1 MDSSALEMLA
11 QEARALLTRLMRVKP
26 FALYETA
33 VPAASISP
41 SAQIAIERYLADGRR
56 ELRQQVHTFLQ
67 WLQPSGS
74 HRPTPAEAQRR
85 YTFLRLRF
93 NAVLS
98 QFDIFADALTQRS
111 EHDTGIWLSGLD
123 ALAADALTL
132 PADHPV
138 PPVICYLDRGGGAA
152 IRRARTRLPGG
163 GQNPVAIIRV
173 PRERLI
179 GSGIASSLV
188 HEVGHQ
194 AAALLDL
201 MGSLRPILQNMQ
213 WHNRQRPVWQ
223 YWERCLSEILADFWS
238 ISKVGVGSTFGLIG
252 VVSLPRPFVFRMNL
266 DDPHPIPWICVKLS
280 CAIGRALYPD
290 PQWAR
295 LAKMWELLYPTTGLT
310 AAKRSLLMQLEAGM
324 PDFVRLLIQHR
335 PKALHGQSLIEAM
348 QVERRQPR
356 RLAAYY
362 ERWRTAPEQL
372 YKAPPSLVFAVIG
385 QAKMN
390 GKISPE
396 TESHLLTKLLIH
408 WALRRTLEASAAYAS
423 RSNTPARVLVA

>member
-1 MDSSALEMLA
+1 MDSGALEMLA
-11 QEARALLTRLMRVKP
+11 QEARALLTRLMRVRP

-33 VPAASISP
+33 VPAASILP
-41 SAQIAIERYLADGRR
+41 NAQIAIEHYLADGRR
-56 ELRQQVHTFLQ
+56 ELRRHVHAFLR

-123 ALAADALTL
+123 ALAADTLAL
-132 PADHPV
+132 PAYYPA

-163 GQNPVAIIRV
+163 GSNPVAIVRV

-201 MGSLRPILQNMQ
+201 VGSLRPILQNLQ
-213 WHNRQRPVWQ
+213 RRNRQRTIWQ

-238 ISKVGVGSTFGLIG
+238 ISKVGVGSTLGLIG

-266 DDPHPIPWICVKLS
+266 DDPHPIPWIRVKLS
-280 CAIGRALYPD
+280 CAIGQALYPD
-290 PQWAR
+290 PQWTRVAQI
-295 LAKMWELLYPTTGLT
+295 WELFYPTTELT
-310 AAKRSLLMQLEAGM
+310 AEKRRLLIQLEASM
-324 PDFVRLLIQHR
+324 PDFVRLLVHHR
-335 PKALHGQSLIEAM
+335 PKSLRGQSLIEAM
-348 QVERRQPR
+348 QVEKRQPR
-356 RLAAYY
+356 RLAAHY

-372 YKAPPSLVFAVIG
+372 YRAPPSLVFAVIG

-396 TESHLLTKLLIH
+396 AESNLLAKLLTH
-408 WALRRTLEASAAYAS
+408 WALRRTLEASAVCES
-423 RSNTPARVLVA
+423 CSNTLAEAPVA

>member
-1 MDSSALEMLA
+1 MDSGALEMLA
-11 QEARALLTRLMRVKP
+11 QEAQALLTRLMRVKS

-41 SAQIAIERYLADGRR
+41 NAQLAIERYLADGRR
-56 ELRQQVHTFLQ
+56 ELRQHVHTFLR

-85 YTFLRLRF
+85 YTILRLKF
-93 NAVLS
+93 NAILS

-111 EHDTGIWLSGLD
+111 EYDTGIWLSGLD
-123 ALAADALTL
+123 ALAADTLAL
-132 PADHPV
+132 PAYHPA

-163 GQNPVAIIRV
+163 GSNPVAIIRV

-201 MGSLRPILQNMQ
+201 VGSLRPILQNMQ
-213 WHNRQRPVWQ
+213 WHNQQRTIWQ

-238 ISKVGVGSTFGLIG
+238 ISKVGVGSTLGLIG

-266 DDPHPIPWICVKLS
+266 DDPHPIPWIRVKLS
-280 CAIGRALYPD
+280 CAIGWALYPD
-290 PQWAR
+290 PQWVR
-295 LAKMWELLYPTTGLT
+295 LAKMWELLYPTTGL
-310 AAKRSLLMQLEAGM
+310 ASEKRRLLMQLEAGM
-324 PDFVRLLIQHR
+324 PDFVRLLIHHR

-356 RLAAYY
+356 RLAAHY
-362 ERWRTAPEQL
+362 ERWRTIPEQL
-372 YKAPPSLVFAVIG
+372 YRAPPSLVFAVIG

-396 TESHLLTKLLIH
+396 AESNLLAKLLTH
-408 WALRRTLEASAAYAS
+408 WALRRTLEASAACES
-423 RSNTPARVLVA
+423 CSNTLARVPVT